1 MSEDITLW
9 GQVLRRADE
18 LLESVSSLYRLVL
31 AEVQEGKRREREDPA
46 EAVHEVRPEGEWEDA
61 DGHVATF
68 RGPVPRAGEVLWTD
82 DGAWRVTD
90 VAWWVRSTPGRSS
103 VSRACVYVVP
113 LREGSRPNPVA

>member
-18 LLESVSSLYRLVL
+18 LLEGVSSLRRLVF
-31 AEVQEGKRREREDPA
+31 AEVQEAKRRELEDPA
-46 EAVHEVRPEGEWEDA
+46 EAVHEVRLDGDGEEA
-61 DGHVATF
+61 DGPVATF
-68 RGPVPRAGEVLWTD
+68 RGPVPRVGEAVWTD

-90 VAWWVRSTPGRSS
+90 VAWWVRSIPGRSS

-113 LREGSRPNPVA
+113 LRDGSKPNPGA